1 MNDIRTG
8 IPAVLCAAL
17 LTITAAGR
25 GPAPKTL
32 EVMVGSAASPPVKEI
47 VKLFEKKT
55 GARVEAH
62 YGGSG
67 SLLSQIE
74 VAGRGDVYFPG
85 SSDFMDKA
93 VAHGVVKA
101 GAPKVIV
108 YLVPAIIVPKSNPR
122 HIESLKDL
130 ARPGVRVGIGRPDS
144 VCVGLY
150 GVQILAEQGL
160 LKAVRPNIVTQAE
173 SCAKTCSVASL
184 GLVDAVLGWR
194 AFQFWDPG
202 RLKAVMLPPAQ
213 VGRIATMTAAPTRY
227 AKDKALAGEFVDF
240 LRSDPARAIFRKWG
254 YLPTLKEARA
264 FTLPDTPVGG
274 TAPLPKG
281 WEGGS

>member
-1 MNDIRTG
+1 MKNIRTG
-8 IPAVLCAAL
+8 ILAALCAASMAL
-17 LTITAAGR
+17 AAAGR
-25 GPAPKTL
+25 APAPRTL

-47 VKLFEKKT
+47 VALFEKET
-55 GARVEAH
+55 GVQVEAH

-74 VAGRGDVYFPG
+74 VARRGDVYFPG

-93 VAHGVVKA
+93 VAHGIVEA

-108 YLVPAIIVPKSNPR
+108 YLIPAIIVPRSNPR
-122 HIESLKDL
+122 HVESLRDL
-130 ARPGVRVGIGRPDS
+130 ARPGVRVAIGRPDS

-213 VGRIATMTAAPTRY
+213 VVRIATMTAAPTRY
-227 AKDKALAGEFVDF
+227 AKDKALAREFVDY
-240 LRSDPARAIFRKWG
+240 LRSDQARAIFRKWG